1 MDTTLALVLILA
13 PLLGFLLNIFFG
25 KQLGKSLSGIIGTLT
40 VFISFIA
47 TAYFFGGVAAQPEGI
62 RISLFEWIQI
72 SNFKVD
78 FGFQLDQLSIL
89 WLMFV
94 TGIGTLIH
102 LYSISYMHDDENM
115 HTFFGYLNLF
125 IFFMISLVIGSN
137 LLIMFIGWEGV
148 GLSSYLLIGFW
159 YKNQDF
165 NDAAKKA
172 FIMNRIGDLGLL
184 VGIFIV
190 GYLFN
195 TINFAELQTIFLA
208 GGLEGKMTMISIA
221 ALALFIGAA
230 GKSAQIPL
238 YTWLPDAMAGP
249 TPVSALIH
257 AATMVTAGIFMITRL
272 HFLFDLAPVVQNAI
286 AIIGAITSLVAATI
300 ALVQTDIKK
309 VLAYST
315 VSQLGLMF
323 LALGLGAYEI
333 AVFHVITHAFFKA
346 CLFLGSGSVIHALH
360 EQDMRKMGG
369 LRKAMPITFITMLL
383 SSLAISGIFPLAGFW
398 SKDEILMTA
407 FHASPALWVI
417 GSLASMFTAFY
428 MFRLMFLTFFKDFRG
443 TEEQKHHLHES
454 PALITFPLIVLAIL
468 ATVGGLISLPGNS
481 WLNHYLMPFFA
492 KEGHEAHA
500 LGQTEYML
508 MAIATVGALIG
519 IGVAYAKYMKQN
531 QVPGAD
537 ATFTGMSKVLYN
549 KYYVDEIYDAVFVKP
564 INGLSNFFRD
574 YIETGLSALVF
585 GFGKVANELSFQG
598 KKLHTGSIGFYLFV
612 FVLGFCAIIS
622 YLFIEL

>member
-1 MDTTLALVLILA
+1 MDTTLTLVLILA

-25 KQLGKSLSGIIGTLT
+25 KQLGKTLSGTIGTLT
-40 VFISFIA
+40 VIVSFA
-47 TAYFFGGVAAQPEGI
+47 VTLYFFLNITETNQAIQVKLFDW
-62 RISLFEWIQI
+62 ISI
-72 SNFKVD
+72 SDFKVD
-78 FGFQLDQLSIL
+78 FGFILDHLSLL

-94 TGIGTLIH
+94 TGIGALIH

-115 HTFFGYLNLF
+115 HKFFAYLNLF
-125 IFFMISLVIGSN
+125 VFFMISLVIGSN

-148 GLSSYLLIGFW
+148 GLCSYLLIGFW

-190 GYLFN
+190 GFVFK
-195 TINFAELQTIFLA
+195 TIDFAELKTIVIA
-208 GGLEGKMTMISIA
+208 GTMNNEMWITIA
-221 ALALFIGAA
+221 AIALFIGAA

-272 HFLFDLAPVVQNAI
+272 YFLFDLAPLVQDAI

-407 FHASPALWVI
+407 FHESPVLWVI
-417 GSLASMFTAFY
+417 GSLASIFTAFY
-428 MFRLMFLTFFKDFRG
+428 MFRLMFLTFFNDFRG
-443 TEEQKHHLHES
+443 TEHQKNHLHES

-481 WLNHYLMPFFA
+481 WLNHYLAPFFPN
-492 KEGHEAHA
+492 KEHIGHA

-508 MAIATVGALIG
+508 MAIATVGALVGIG
-519 IGVAYAKYMKQN
+519 IAYAKYMKQN

-549 KYYVDEIYDAVFVKP
+549 KYYVDEIYDKVIVNS
-564 INGLSNFFRD
+564 INGWSNFFRD
-574 YIETGLSALVF
+574 YIEVGLSAFVF
-585 GFGKVANELSFQG
+585 GFGKLANELSFQG
-598 KKLHTGSIGFYLFV
+598 KKLQTGSIGFYLFI
-612 FVLGFCAIIS
+612 FVIGFCAIIS